1 MGTRRQARYTLVGRP
16 PLRAQWESACG
27 AVTSA
32 ADLLDLSRG
41 GAKLVL
47 DDSPGIGAAL
57 TLHFDDLACAVPSTV
72 CWSRVDENER
82 CWVACS
88 FDPPLPEEVLEALLQ
103 EGYLERRRDPREPV
117 EIPAMARW
125 PMGDPVAVDVRDF
138 SAGGL
143 CLTAPHAAA
152 RGQRMLLHL
161 GHGEDTQASALVEVQ
176 WCIRF
181 DDGYLIGCSFLHREG
196 LAAVRRM
203 ATNVVFQDGD
213 ESPQPARGLRARL
226 EGLKAAWKSIAAWA
240 DRDR

>member
-16 PLRAQWESACG
+16 PLRAEWESARG
-27 AVTSA
+27 AVTTA

-47 DDSPGIGAAL
+47 DDSPGIGAEL
-57 TLHFDDLACAVPSTV
+57 TLHFDHLACAVRSTV

-82 CWVACS
+82 SWLACA
-88 FDPPLPEEVLEALLQ
+88 FDPPLPEDVLEALLR

-117 EIPAMARW
+117 KIPAMARW

-143 CLTAPHAAA
+143 CLTAPHAAE

-161 GHGEDTQASALVEVQ
+161 GDDNGTPASAMVEVQ

-203 ATNVVFQDGD
+203 APNAAQDVD
-213 ESPQPARGLRARL
+213 DSAQPARGLRGGL